1 MRVRATFITLVVT
14 VIFTTEVSS
23 FDIPSN
29 SCYLAL
35 HKYLAD
41 ITPIFNTTD
50 KSLAFDIGEPTLE
63 DVKVNPIGKDFGE
76 KSKKISPI
84 SLPSF
89 ALHP

>member
-1 MRVRATFITLVVT
+1 MTLVVT

-50 KSLAFDIGEPTLE
+50 KSLAFEIGKPTLD
-63 DVKVNPIGKDFGE
+63 DVKVNPIVFTDFFAVLCT
-76 KSKKISPI
+76 SPMKMR
-84 SLPSF
+84 
-89 ALHP
+89 

>member
-29 SCYLAL
+29 SCSLSL

-41 ITPIFNTTD
+41 VTPVFNTTD
-50 KSLAFDIGEPTLE
+50 KSLALDIGEPTME
-63 DVKVNPIGKDFGE
+63 NADPPCKEFGE
-76 KSKKISPI
+76 KAKIFSI
-84 SLPSF
+84 SF
-89 ALHP
+89 